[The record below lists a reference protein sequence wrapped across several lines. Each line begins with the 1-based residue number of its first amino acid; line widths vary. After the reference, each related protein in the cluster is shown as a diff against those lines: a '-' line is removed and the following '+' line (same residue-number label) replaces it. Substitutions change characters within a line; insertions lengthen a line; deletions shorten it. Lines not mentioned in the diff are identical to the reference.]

1 MKKISNLNITQVKV
15 VHDIGHENLF
25 KEGNVGIVLTL
36 KERVA
41 PGVDLITQITKL
53 LAKVV
58 FLALIS
64 TYQSSQCLS
73 QSEFSSLENQKTLN
87 YGKF

>member
-1 MKKISNLNITQVKV
+1 MQQDDRLTCYLRGLRKRIHEENNSDLNITQVKV

-41 PGVDLITQITKL
+41 PGVDLITKITKL
-53 LAKVV
+53 LAKAV
-58 FLALIS
+58 FLH
-64 TYQSSQCLS
+64 
-73 QSEFSSLENQKTLN
+73 
-87 YGKF
+87 